1 MNTLKLIA
9 TAIISASL
17 LASLTQPSVAT
28 SLTIT
33 ESYSLGT
40 FQHATNA
47 PSSMVV
53 TNTTIGTSNLGNVH
67 PLNPLSETLT
77 QFNTPVTGIVF
88 VVAPPGSGSAII
100 PVTFTL
106 SDGGPNVSFTAYAN
120 YFADASTDFDD
131 LAWTDTAP
139 PSPSKLTSAP
149 SLVHSVTF
157 ADQQTVQVTLPY
169 ETDWNM
175 GQQITYTWVASGGG
189 NQSVPEP
196 GSVIMLTTALAGLSV
211 VYHRRRRNHRIV

>member
-1 MNTLKLIA
+1 MNPMKLASAAIFLSSSLS
-9 TAIISASL
+9 IIS
-17 LASLTQPSVAT
+17 QPADAT
-28 SLTIT
+28 SLTIS

-40 FQHATNA
+40 FQHAHNA

-53 TNTTIGTSNLGNVH
+53 TNTTIGTSNLGSVH
-67 PLNPLSETLT
+67 PLNPLSEILT

-88 VVAPPGSGSAII
+88 VVAPPPGSGSALI

-139 PSPSKLTSAP
+139 SSASKKTSAP
-149 SLVHSVTF
+149 SLVHSITF
-157 ADQQTVQVTLPY
+157 ADNQTVQVTLPY

-175 GQQITYTWVASGGG
+175 GQQITYTWIQGGGG
-189 NQSVPEP
+189 NQQSVPEP
-196 GSVIMLTTALAGLSV
+196 ASFFTLITALAGLAV
-211 VYHRRRRNHRIV
+211 LYHRRRRNQ

>member
-17 LASLTQPSVAT
+17 LASLTQPSAAT

-47 PSSMVV
+47 PTSMVV
-53 TNTTIGTSNLGNVH
+53 TNTTMGTSNLGSVH

-77 QFNTPVTGIVF
+77 QFNTPVTGITF

-106 SDGGPNVSFTAYAN
+106 SDGGPNMSFTAYAN
-120 YFADASTDFDD
+120 YFADAPTDFDD
-131 LAWTDTAP
+131 LAWTATAP
-139 PSPSKLTSAP
+139 SSPSKLTSAP
-149 SLVHSVTF
+149 SLVQSLTF
-157 ADQQTVQVTLPY
+157 ADNQTVQVTLPY

-175 GQQITYTWVASGGG
+175 GQQITYTWIGGG
-189 NQSVPEP
+189 TGRQTVPEP
-196 GSVIMLTTALAGLSV
+196 TSLLMLSTAVAGLGLV
-211 VYHRRRRNHRIV
+211 GLRRRRKQ

>member
-1 MNTLKLIA
+1 VRRTG
-9 TAIISASL
+9 SDDC
-17 LASLTQPSVAT
+17 

-40 FQHATNA
+40 FQHAHNA

-53 TNTTIGTSNLGNVH
+53 TNTTIGTSNLGSVH

-88 VVAPPGSGSAII
+88 VVAPPDSGSAII

-106 SDGGPNVSFTAYAN
+106 SDGGPNVSFTASAN

-139 PSPSKLTSAP
+139 SSASKK
-149 SLVHSVTF
+149 TF
-157 ADQQTVQVTLPY
+157 ARAQHNVCRQSNCPGNAPIRNRLEHGP
-169 ETDWNM
+169 TD
-175 GQQITYTWVASGGG
+175 YVHLD
-189 NQSVPEP
+189 P
-196 GSVIMLTTALAGLSV
+196 
-211 VYHRRRRNHRIV
+211 RRRRQPTERPRTGQLLHADHRACRFGRALSPSQAQPVGSARSDQTRW